1 MKINGFPDPSLLY
14 DRGIGLRSVISH
26 WSGVARGALWAVL
39 VVVLFFA
46 ADGFMFRTGW
56 YDVYLEPN
64 SSAGLLESHL
74 YWLNN
79 AQVPQV
85 PQVLVVGDSRV
96 AEGFAPRLAA
106 SALGHRLH
114 FWNFGVAGTSPRV
127 WYYALRAAD
136 PTGHRFAAIVIA
148 LDHYSDEDGI
158 ENLAD
163 RVIDQNFLV
172 MRLGF
177 SDCPGFAGSM
187 ESMANRHRALA
198 GCLFRGMMLR
208 SDLQT
213 FLWGPED
220 RIKRTE
226 DWLGNGL
233 NYINDYGGKSETLT
247 GLSAD
252 WSHHTISFPNGLS
265 DRVRAEVTR
274 SLFPEPVPQTG
285 ELTYYRQRWLG
296 AILDLYKDS
305 TTHVIF
311 LQLPRAPLPKPM
323 STIPAAF
330 LDSALRRP
338 HVSSLPAGLF
348 ADLERPEF
356 FADGLHLNRDG
367 RPAFTTRIAAD
378 VDSILSASSPISERG
393 R

>member
-1 MKINGFPDPSLLY
+1 M
-14 DRGIGLRSVISH
+14 
-26 WSGVARGALWAVL
+26 
-39 VVVLFFA
+39 LFFA
-46 ADGFMFRTGW
+46 ADGLIFRTGW
-56 YDVYLEPN
+56 YDSYLEPD

-74 YWLNN
+74 YWLTN
-79 AQVPQV
+79 ARAPQV

-96 AEGFAPRLAA
+96 AEGFSPRLATV
-106 SALGHRLH
+106 ALGRRLY

-136 PTGHRFAAIVIA
+136 PTHHRFAAIVIA

-187 ESMANRHRALA
+187 ETMVNRHRALA
-198 GCLFRGMMLR
+198 GCLFRGMILR
-208 SDLQT
+208 PDLQA
-213 FLWGPED
+213 FLWGPEA
-220 RIKRTE
+220 RIKRAD
-226 DWLGNGL
+226 DWLQNGL
-233 NYINDYGGKSETLT
+233 NYINDYGGKPENLT

-252 WSHHTISFPNGLS
+252 WSRRTISFPDGLS

-274 SLFPEPVPQTG
+274 SLLPEPVPQTG
-285 ELTYYRQRWLG
+285 ELTRYRQRWLG

-305 TTHVIF
+305 PTHLIF
-311 LQLPRAPLPKPM
+311 LQLPRAPLPRPVNPV
-323 STIPAAF
+323 PAAF

-338 HVSSLPAGLF
+338 RVSSLPADLF

-367 RPAFTTRIAAD
+367 RPAFTTRVAAD
-378 VDSILSASSPISERG
+378 VDSILSRPPDLVGRG